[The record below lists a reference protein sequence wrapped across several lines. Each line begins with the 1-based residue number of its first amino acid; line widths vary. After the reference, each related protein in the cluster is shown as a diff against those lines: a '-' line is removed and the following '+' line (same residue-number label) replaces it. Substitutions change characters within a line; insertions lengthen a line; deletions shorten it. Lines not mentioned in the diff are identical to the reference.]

1 MTNLEKAIE
10 KFIVIIDDYKTRENL
25 KIFAEKTGIEDFKI
39 LSHWSRS
46 IEANKYDLRHP
57 DYLEY
62 KAHYQVGDVDWLP
75 KGRSFV
81 NLEKYLKY
89 KNKEEN

>member
-1 MTNLEKAIE
+1 MTNLEKAIK
-10 KFIVIIDDYKTRENL
+10 KFRLIIDDYKTQERL
-25 KIFAEKTGIEDFKI
+25 KVLAEITGVQDFKI

-46 IEANKYDLRHP
+46 LQATNYDLRHP

-75 KGRSFV
+75 EGRSFV

-89 KNKEEN
+89 KNKEV

>member
-1 MTNLEKAIE
+1 MTNLEKAIK
-10 KFIVIIDDYKTRENL
+10 KFIVIIDDYKTQERL
-25 KIFAEKTGIEDFKI
+25 KVLAEITGVQDFKI

-46 IEANKYDLRHP
+46 LQATDYDLRHP

-62 KAHYQVGDVDWLP
+62 KAHYQIGDVDWLP
-75 KGRSFV
+75 EGRSFV

-89 KNKEEN
+89 KNKEA

>member
-1 MTNLEKAIE
+1 MTNLEKAIK
-10 KFIVIIDDYKTRENL
+10 KFIVIIGDYKTQERL
-25 KIFAEKTGIEDFKI
+25 KVLAEITGVQDFKI

-46 IEANKYDLRHP
+46 LQATDYDLRHP

-75 KGRSFV
+75 EGRSFV
-81 NLEKYLKY
+81 NLEKYLKD
-89 KNKEEN
+89 KNKEV

>member
-1 MTNLEKAIE
+1 MTNLEKAIK
-10 KFIVIIDDYKTRENL
+10 KFIVIIDDYKTQERL
-25 KIFAEKTGIEDFKI
+25 KVLAEITGVQDFKI

-46 IEANKYDLRHP
+46 LQATDYDLRHP

-62 KAHYQVGDVDWLP
+62 KAHYQIGDVDWLLE
-75 KGRSFV
+75 GRSFV

-89 KNKEEN
+89 KNKEE

>member
-25 KIFAEKTGIEDFKI
+25 KIFAKKTGIEDFKI

>member
-1 MTNLEKAIE
+1 MTNLEKAIK
-10 KFIVIIDDYKTRENL
+10 KFIVIIDDYKTRERL
-25 KIFAEKTGIEDFKI
+25 KVLAEITGVQDFKI

-46 IEANKYDLRHP
+46 LQATDYDLRHP

-75 KGRSFV
+75 EGRSFV

-89 KNKEEN
+89 KNKEEY